1 MKKLGISDNFNL
13 YSNNGGIYEAENNLR
28 SIGSRVYRAARS
40 AYYHVPEAG
49 IGQWTDACR

>member
-1 MKKLGISDNFNL
+1 MKKLGISDKFNL

-49 IGQWTDACR
+49 IGQWTDARR